1 MQNQK
6 TVFIGLGSNIGDGLK
21 TLRQAWQAIGEKEGI
36 TTVEISSPYLSE
48 PVGME
53 SENWFTN
60 CVGKLE
66 TSLTA
71 VDLLEAVLEIESDF
85 GRKRDDDAE
94 GYQDR
99 TLDLDIIYFGQA
111 VMYGDDLTLP
121 HPCLADRLFV
131 LEPLAEIAGDFR
143 DPLDGMTPA
152 EKLEQL
158 QRQMQDG
165 PVSMQEIRQVEW
177 PKEGA

>member
-1 MQNQK
+1 MQN

-21 TLRQAWQAIGEKEGI
+21 TLTQAWQAIGEQEGVS
-36 TTVEISSPYLSE
+36 TLEISSPYLSE

-66 TSLTA
+66 TSLSATELLSALLA
-71 VDLLEAVLEIESDF
+71 VESDF
-85 GRKRDDDAE
+85 GRKRDKDSE
-94 GYQDR
+94 EYQDR
-99 TLDLDIIYFGQA
+99 TLDLDIIYFGQV

-131 LEPLAEIAGDFR
+131 LEPLTEVAGDFR
-143 DPLDGMTPA
+143 DPLDGKTPA

-158 QRQMQDG
+158 HRQMEDG
-165 PVSMQEIRQVEW
+165 PSAGQEIRRIEW
-177 PKEGA
+177 PR

>member
-1 MQNQK
+1 VNVQN

-21 TLRQAWQAIGEKEGI
+21 TLSQAWQAIGEKEGI
-36 TTVEISSPYLSE
+36 TTLEISSPYLSE

-60 CVGKLE
+60 CIGKLE
-66 TSLTA
+66 TTLTA
-71 VDLLEAVLEIESDF
+71 AELLGTLLAIESDF
-85 GRKRDDDAE
+85 GRNRDDDVE

-99 TLDLDIIYFGQA
+99 TLDIDIIYFGQV
-111 VMYGDDLTLP
+111 VMYDDDLTLP

-131 LEPLAEIAGDFR
+131 LEPLTEVAGDFR
-143 DPLDGMTPA
+143 DPLDGQTPA

-158 QRQMQDG
+158 HRQMEDG
-165 PVSMQEIRQVEW
+165 PSAGQEIRRIEW
-177 PKEGA
+177 PK

>member
-1 MQNQK
+1 
-6 TVFIGLGSNIGDGLK
+6 
-21 TLRQAWQAIGEKEGI
+21 
-36 TTVEISSPYLSE
+36 
-48 PVGME
+48 ME

-71 VDLLEAVLEIESDF
+71 AELLSTILSIESEF
-85 GRKRDDDAE
+85 GRKRDDNAE

-99 TLDLDIIYFGQA
+99 TLDLDIIYFDQL
-111 VMYGDDLTLP
+111 VMYQEKLTLP

-131 LEPLAEIAGDFR
+131 LEPLAEVAGDFR

-158 QRQMQDG
+158 HRQLQDG
-165 PVSMQEIRQVEW
+165 PASEQEIRRIEW
-177 PKEGA
+177 PK

>member
-1 MQNQK
+1 MQQP
-6 TVFIGLGSNIGDGLK
+6 VFIGLGSNIGDGLK
-21 TLRQAWQAIGEKEGI
+21 TLHQAWLAIGGKEGI
-36 TTVEISSPYLSE
+36 TALEISSPYLSE

-71 VDLLEAVLEIESDF
+71 TEFLDVLLAIEADF
-85 GRKRDDDAE
+85 GRERDDNTGE
-94 GYQDR
+94 YQDR
-99 TLDLDIIYFGQA
+99 TLDLDIIYFGQT
-111 VMYGDDLTLP
+111 VMYEENLTLP

-131 LEPLAEIAGDFR
+131 LEPLVEVAGDFR
-143 DPLDGMTPA
+143 DPLDQMTPA

-158 QRQMQDG
+158 NKQLQDG
-165 PVSMQEIRQVEW
+165 PMSMQEIRRIEW